1 MMRTEREKSEKI
13 VKLLIAIILS
23 LHHCLFPRSL
33 SEYEIA
39 SLMTTQWVG
48 NADKERK
55 YLNKKTNIFLPQE
68 PGGSFNLI
76 LCC

>member
-39 SLMTTQWVG
+39 GLMTTQWVG
-48 NADKERK
+48 NADK
-55 YLNKKTNIFLPQE
+55 
-68 PGGSFNLI
+68 
-76 LCC
+76 

>member
-39 SLMTTQWVG
+39 GPMTTLQTESFNVFFHLY
-48 NADKERK
+48 ALISQERK
-55 YLNKKTNIFLPQE
+55 YLNKKD
-68 PGGSFNLI
+68 
-76 LCC
+76 